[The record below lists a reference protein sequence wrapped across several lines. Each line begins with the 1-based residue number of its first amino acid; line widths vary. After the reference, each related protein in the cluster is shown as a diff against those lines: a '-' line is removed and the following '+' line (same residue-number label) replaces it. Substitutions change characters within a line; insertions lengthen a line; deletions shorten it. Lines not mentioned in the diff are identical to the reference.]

1 MKTLIVGINHKTSH
15 IETREKFFLT
25 ILERELLL
33 SELKNDPSVFSA
45 VILSTCNRC
54 EIYAS
59 VEDEYLPQRILNRLF
74 AIKHQTGSDELK
86 QLFYILEN
94 KHAVAHLFRVACGLD
109 SLVLGEKQILGQI
122 KDAVELSRK
131 NQMMD
136 RTFNILTHFVLE
148 TGKKSRRDTHI
159 DFGGSSVSWAAVNM
173 AQSLL
178 GSLQDKTVLILG
190 SGKMGCLAIQQLRN
204 KGVKKIFIMNRTLEK
219 AQEVAHHNGGV
230 AVPFWEMPE
239 VLPQV
244 DVCITSSSCPHP
256 LIDRELVEKTMQGN
270 KGKRLVCIDISMPR
284 NIDPKVAEVKDVCL
298 VTVDDMDQVVQGNIQ
313 KRSNAVIEVER
324 IVLNKVQEYY
334 RAIDKIDLIESVK
347 NSFLSRRAK

>member
-1 MKTLIVGINHKTSH
+1 MKILIVGINHKTSP

-25 ILERELLL
+25 ILERELLH

-45 VILSTCNRC
+45 LILSTCNRC

-59 VEDEYLPQRILNRLF
+59 VDDEYLPQGILNKLF
-74 AIKHQTGSDELK
+74 TIKRQAQSDELK

-94 KHAVAHLFRVACGLD
+94 KQAVAHLFRVACGLD

-122 KDAVELSRK
+122 REAVELSRH

-148 TGKKSRRDTHI
+148 TGKKARRETQI

-190 SGKMGCLAIQQLRN
+190 SGKMGCLAIQQLKN
-204 KGVKKIFIMNRTLEK
+204 KGVKKIFIMNRTMEK
-219 AQEVAHHNGGV
+219 AEEVAQHNGGV
-230 AVPFWEMPE
+230 AVPFWEMPQ

-256 LIDRELVEKTMQGN
+256 LIDRELVEQTMQL
-270 KGKRLVCIDISMPR
+270 KEVKRLVCIDISMPR
-284 NIDPKVAEVKDVCL
+284 NIDPKVADIKDVRL
-298 VTVDDMDQVVQGNIQ
+298 VTVDDLDQVVQGNIQ
-313 KRSNAVIEVER
+313 KRSDAAIQVEK
-324 IVLNKVQEYY
+324 IVFNKVQEYY
-334 RAIDKIDLIESVK
+334 GAIDKIDLIESVK
-347 NSFLSRRAK
+347 SSILSRRAK